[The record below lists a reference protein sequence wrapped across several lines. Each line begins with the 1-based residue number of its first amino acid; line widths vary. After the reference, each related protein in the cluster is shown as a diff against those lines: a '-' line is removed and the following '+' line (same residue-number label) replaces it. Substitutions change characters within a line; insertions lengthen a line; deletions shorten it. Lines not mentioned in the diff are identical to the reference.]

1 MKLPRRQFLQ
11 LTGAAIAVPAVGRI
25 SPVAAESAPRQV
37 ETLAIKREE
46 IQQTGNHFK
55 GAFFG
60 ESNDDQADQQR
71 GRSLLWRVRGEPR
84 DIAWQLTEVSVAVFQ
99 RPSPSIARIAPLDIT
114 FRCTIWGRGYD
125 SLMSKSGGC
134 FLEVVLLNKGGLTLN
149 RTALRLPGFDIRCQ
163 FRGSNVILLLP
174 SPYMPVDN
182 AVFDEISYIQLFDRG
197 ASAYPELPYIRADQ
211 CTGG

>member
-11 LTGAAIAVPAVGRI
+11 LTGAAIAAPAVGRI
-25 SPVAAESAPRQV
+25 LPAVAEPAFRQV
-37 ETLAIKREE
+37 ETLSIKREE
-46 IQQTGNHFK
+46 VQQTAKQLK

-71 GRSLLWRVRGEPR
+71 GRSLLWRLRGEPR
-84 DIAWQLTEVSVAVFQ
+84 DIAWQLTDVSVAVFQ

-114 FRCTIWGRGYD
+114 FRCTVWGRGYD
-125 SLMSKSGGC
+125 SLMSNNGGC
-134 FLEVVLLNKGGLTLN
+134 YLEIVLLNKVGLALN

-163 FRGSNVILLLP
+163 FRGSNVILLLS

-197 ASAYPELPYIRADQ
+197 GSARPELPYLRAHQ

>member
-11 LTGAAIAVPAVGRI
+11 ITGAAIAVPAVGRI
-25 SPVAAESAPRQV
+25 SPVEAEPAPRQV
-37 ETLAIKREE
+37 ETLNIKREE
-46 IQQTGNHFK
+46 VQQTAKNLK

-71 GRSLLWRVRGEPR
+71 GRSLLWRLRGESR
-84 DIAWQLTEVSVAVFQ
+84 AIAWQLTEVSVAVFQ

-125 SLMSKSGGC
+125 SLMSNSGGC
-134 FLEVVLLNKGGLTLN
+134 FLEIVLLNKGGLTLN
-149 RTALRLPGFDIRCQ
+149 RTQLKLPGFDIRCQ
-163 FRGSNVILLLP
+163 FRGSNVILILG
-174 SPYMPVDN
+174 SPYMPIDN

-197 ASAYPELPYIRADQ
+197 GSAHPEVPYIRALQ
-211 CTGG
+211 CTSG

>member
-25 SPVAAESAPRQV
+25 SPVEAEPAARQV
-37 ETLAIKREE
+37 ETLSIKREE
-46 IQQTGNHFK
+46 VQQTAKQLK

-60 ESNDDQADQQR
+60 ESNDDQADLQK
-71 GRSLLWRVRGEPR
+71 GRSLLWRLRGEPR

-99 RPSPSIARIAPLDIT
+99 RPSPSVARIAPLDIT
-114 FRCTIWGRGYD
+114 FRCTVWGRGHD
-125 SLMSKSGGC
+125 SLMSRSGGC
-134 FLEVVLLNKGGLTLN
+134 FLEIVLLNKGGLNLN

-163 FRGSNVILLLP
+163 FRGSNVIVLLP

-197 ASAYPELPYIRADQ
+197 GSAFPEVPYIRAQQ
-211 CTGG
+211 CTGS